1 MLKTLILFV
10 INFIL
15 LAFFIVHAGINRT
28 NIYELNTPN
37 DWKVKKNFFGSDFFI
52 TAPLVAD
59 RETSILYTTTY
70 NKNIKKTEV
79 FNFINRNLKEMSN
92 EWKNIKVLSKYI
104 NKKGIYFV
112 KFNFF
117 DSKRSSNALGI
128 IGIKPLKNKYIY
140 IDFTNTE
147 QSYKTYENT
156 VDEIID
162 SIKIL

>member
-1 MLKTLILFV
+1 MLKNLILFV

-15 LAFFIVHAGINRT
+15 LALFLVHAGIHKT
-28 NIYELNTPN
+28 SVYELKTPD
-37 DWKVKKNFFGSDFFI
+37 DWKVQKDFLGSDFFI

-79 FNFINRNLKEMSN
+79 FNFINKNLEEMSN
-92 EWKNIKVLSKYI
+92 DWKNIKVLSKYI

-112 KFNFF
+112 KFNFL
-117 DSKRSSNALGI
+117 DSKRSSNSLGL

-140 IDFTNTE
+140 IAFTNSE
-147 QSYKTYENT
+147 QSYKTYENAI
-156 VDEIID
+156 DKIIG
-162 SIKIL
+162 SIKLF